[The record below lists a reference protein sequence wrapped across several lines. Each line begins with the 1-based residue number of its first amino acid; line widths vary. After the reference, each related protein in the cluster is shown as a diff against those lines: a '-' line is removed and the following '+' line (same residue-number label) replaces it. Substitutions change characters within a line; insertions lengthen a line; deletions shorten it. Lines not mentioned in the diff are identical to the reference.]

1 MTISQDICQLGLIIQ
16 LTSIR
21 GRFFDGKICPFW
33 NLKTFN
39 KRMYV
44 GSLFFYIKGA
54 KIMSI
59 VEVYT
64 KPSCQWC
71 DRLKEWLNDNHIE
84 FNEINIEENNKAREY
99 IINQGLMTVPQVFI
113 DGIHRPHEP
122 LYSQLLEWINMD
134 SWKLDDL
141 TIIKRDGKQVPF
153 NGQKIE
159 RAIQKATNETHELTA
174 NQVKE
179 VADLVIQRIKKNPIS
194 VEEIQDMVE
203 VALIEKTFPKT
214 AKAYILYRDR
224 QHQLR
229 RRDIFKPRKHLKPY
243 EYPELESYK
252 EAIQHSYWL
261 HTEYNY
267 TSDIQDYKINVLP
280 HERTA
285 IRNAML
291 AISQVEVSVKTFWAK
306 MYDHLP
312 KPELANVG
320 MTFAESEVRHS
331 DAYSHLLELLGLNEI
346 FESIEDI
353 PALNQR
359 VDYLNSHIQYMNFG
373 SNRDYAVS
381 VLLFS
386 AFIEHISLFSQF
398 LIVMGFNKHKNLF
411 SGISNVI
418 EATSKEEQ
426 LHGEFG
432 IDLINTIHEE
442 NPEWFDDDLKE
453 EIYTLCRQAYKA
465 EQEVLQWIYEDGEI
479 DFMPQYTVEE
489 FIKNRLNNSLEAIG
503 LKRIFETDLEEVE
516 KTLWFDEEIVSTKHV
531 DFFEK
536 RSVNYTKRS
545 QSMTADDLF

>member
-1 MTISQDICQLGLIIQ
+1 MSQVVI
-16 LTSIR
+16 
-21 GRFFDGKICPFW
+21 
-33 NLKTFN
+33 
-39 KRMYV
+39 
-44 GSLFFYIKGA
+44 
-54 KIMSI
+54 
-59 VEVYT
+59 YT
-64 KPSCQWC
+64 KQTCPWC
-71 DRLKEWLNDNHIE
+71 DKLKKWMTENAIDYKEVDIE
-84 FNEINIEENNKAREY
+84 MDQEALDFIK
-99 IINQGLMTVPQVFI
+99 NQGLMTVPQVFI
-113 DGIHRPHEP
+113 DGVHRPHEP
-122 LYSQLLEWINMD
+122 VYSGLLEWI
-134 SWKLDDL
+134 SKDL
-141 TIIKRDGKQVPF
+141 ENTGEPKVVKRDGKVVQF
-153 NGQKIE
+153 NGEKIKVAIEKANSETKELTEAEVAEVAATVIQKID
-159 RAIQKATNETHELTA
+159 KA
-174 NQVKE
+174 
-179 VADLVIQRIKKNPIS
+179 VIE

-203 VALIEKTFPKT
+203 VELMEQSFPKT
-214 AKAYILYRDR
+214 AKAYIIYRDK

-229 RRDIFKPRKHLKPY
+229 KRDIFKPRKHLKPY

-267 TSDIQDYKINVLP
+267 TSDIQDYKVNVQS

-285 IRNAML
+285 IRHAML

-306 MYDHLP
+306 LYDHLP

-331 DAYSHLLELLGLNEI
+331 DAYSHLLELLGLNGI
-346 FESIEDI
+346 FEEIEQI

-359 VDYLNSHIQYMNFG
+359 VDYLNSHIQYAQTG
-373 SNRDYAVS
+373 SNRDYAIS

-398 LIVMGFNKHKNLF
+398 LIIMGFNKHKNLF

-432 IDLINTIHEE
+432 IDLINTIREE
-442 NPEWFDDDLKE
+442 NPEWFDDQMAE
-453 EIYTLCRQAYKA
+453 EIYTLCKDAYESEKD
-465 EQEVLQWIYEDGEI
+465 VLDWIYEDGEI
-479 DFMPQYTVEE
+479 DFMPKYTVQE

-503 LKRIFETDLEEVE
+503 LERIFETDAVEVE

-545 QSMTADDLF
+545 QSVTADDLF

>member
-1 MTISQDICQLGLIIQ
+1 MSRVVIYTKTTCQQCEKLKNWLKDNEISYKEVNVEEDAEALA
-16 LTSIR
+16 
-21 GRFFDGKICPFW
+21 
-33 NLKTFN
+33 
-39 KRMYV
+39 
-44 GSLFFYIKGA
+44 YIK
-54 KIMSI
+54 
-59 VEVYT
+59 
-64 KPSCQWC
+64 
-71 DRLKEWLNDNHIE
+71 D
-84 FNEINIEENNKAREY
+84 
-99 IINQGLMTVPQVFI
+99 QGLMSLPQVFI
-113 DGIHRPHEP
+113 DGVHRPHEP
-122 LYSQLLEWINMD
+122 VYSGLLEWIYADPVEAND
-134 SWKLDDL
+134 FKV
-141 TIIKRDGKQVPF
+141 IKRDGTVVGF
-153 NGQKIE
+153 NGDKIKIAIEKANKETAELTKDEVEEVAETVIQKIE
-159 RAIQKATNETHELTA
+159 
-174 NQVKE
+174 
-179 VADLVIQRIKKNPIS
+179 KKLIE

-203 VALIEKTFPKT
+203 IELIALNFPKT
-214 AKAYILYRDR
+214 AKAYILYRAK

-229 RRDIFKPRKHLKPY
+229 KRDIFKPRKHLKPY

-252 EAIQHSYWL
+252 QAIQHSYWL

-267 TSDIQDYKINVLP
+267 TSDIQDYKVNVEP

-331 DAYSHLLELLGLNEI
+331 DAYSHLLELLGLNGI
-346 FESIEDI
+346 FEEIEDI

-359 VDYLNSHIQYMNFG
+359 VDYLNSHIQYAQTG
-373 SNRDYAVS
+373 SNRDYAIS

-398 LIVMGFNKHKNLF
+398 LIIMGFNKHENLF

-432 IDLINTIHEE
+432 IDLINTIREE
-442 NPEWFDDDLKE
+442 NPDWFDDAMAE
-453 EIYTLCRQAYKA
+453 EIYTLCKDAYQSEK
-465 EQEVLQWIYEDGEI
+465 EVLDWIYEDGEI
-479 DFMPQYTVEE
+479 DFMPRYTVQE

-503 LKRIFETDLEEVE
+503 LERIFETDKAEVE

>member
-1 MTISQDICQLGLIIQ
+1 
-16 LTSIR
+16 
-21 GRFFDGKICPFW
+21 
-33 NLKTFN
+33 
-39 KRMYV
+39 
-44 GSLFFYIKGA
+44 
-54 KIMSI
+54 MSR
-59 VEVYT
+59 VKVYT
-64 KPSCQWC
+64 KTTCTWC
-71 DRLKEWLNDNHIE
+71 NKLKLWLNDNEIE
-84 FNEINIEENNKAREY
+84 FEEINVE
-99 IINQGLMTVPQVFI
+99 INQEALDFIHSQGLKTVPQVFI

-122 LYSQLLEWINMD
+122 VYSGLLPYINTPAPD
-134 SWKLDDL
+134 VKGAPNV
-141 TIIKRDGKQVPF
+141 TKRDGKIVEF
-153 NGQKIE
+153 DGEKIKI
-159 RAIQKATNETHELTA
+159 AIQKANNETHELT
-174 NQVKE
+174 NDE
-179 VADLVIQRIKKNPIS
+179 VIAVAEAVITKIDKNPVH
-194 VEEIQDMVE
+194 VEEIQDLVE
-203 VALIEKTFPKT
+203 LELMHQGFPVT
-214 AKAYILYRDR
+214 AKAYILYRAEQIR
-224 QHQLR
+224 LR
-229 RRDIFKPRKHLKPY
+229 KRDIFKPRKSLKPY

-267 TSDIQDYKINVLP
+267 TSDIQDYKINVKP

-306 MYDHLP
+306 LYDRLP

-346 FESIEDI
+346 FEDLESI
-353 PALNQR
+353 PALNHR
-359 VDYLNSHIQYMNFG
+359 VDYLNSHIKYSESG
-373 SNRDYAVS
+373 ANRDYAIS

-398 LIVMGFNKHKNLF
+398 LIIMSFNKYQNLF

-442 NPEWFDDDLKE
+442 NPDWFDDDMAQ
-453 EIYTLCRQAYKA
+453 EIYNLVKDAFESEK
-465 EQEVLQWIYEDGEI
+465 EVLAWIYEDGDI
-479 DFMPQYTVEE
+479 DFMPQATVLE

-503 LKRIFETDLEEVE
+503 LERIFDTNAAEVE
-516 KTLWFDEEIVSTKHV
+516 KTLWFDEEIVATKHV
-531 DFFEK
+531 DFFAK

-545 QSMTADDLF
+545 QSVTADDLF

>member
-1 MTISQDICQLGLIIQ
+1 MGNQILVLQDYKGVATL
-16 LTSIR
+16 S
-21 GRFFDGKICPFW
+21 KI
-33 NLKTFN
+33 K
-39 KRMYV
+39 
-44 GSLFFYIKGA
+44 
-54 KIMSI
+54 
-59 VEVYT
+59 VYT
-64 KPSCQWC
+64 KTTCPWC
-71 DRLKEWLNDNHIE
+71 DKLKLWLHDNDIE
-84 FNEINIEENNKAREY
+84 FEEINIES
-99 IINQGLMTVPQVFI
+99 NQEALDFIHSKGLMTVPQVFI

-122 LYSQLLEWINMD
+122 VYSGLLPYIHTEQVFQHGAPNV
-134 SWKLDDL
+134 
-141 TIIKRDGKQVPF
+141 TKRDGKVVEF
-153 NGQKIE
+153 DGEKIKI
-159 RAIQKATNETHELTA
+159 AIQKANNETKELTA
-174 NQVKE
+174 EE
-179 VADLVIQRIKKNPIS
+179 VAKVADAVIAKIDKNPIH
-194 VEEIQDMVE
+194 VEEIQDLVE
-203 VALIEKTFPKT
+203 MELMQQQFPHT
-214 AKAYILYRDR
+214 AKAYILYRAE
-224 QHQLR
+224 QMQLR
-229 RRDIFKPRKHLKPY
+229 KRDIFKPRKTLKPY

-306 MYDHLP
+306 LYDRLP

-346 FESIEDI
+346 FEEIEKI
-353 PALNQR
+353 PALNHR
-359 VDYLNSHIQYMNFG
+359 VDYLNSHIKYSETG

-398 LIVMGFNKHKNLF
+398 LIIMSFNKYKNLF

-432 IDLINTIHEE
+432 IDLINTIKEE
-442 NPEWFDDDLKE
+442 HPDWFDGEMEK
-453 EIYTLCRQAYKA
+453 EIYDLVKQSYESEK
-465 EQEVLQWIYEDGEI
+465 EVLAWIYEDGEI
-479 DFMPQYTVEE
+479 DFMPEYTVQE

-503 LKRIFETDLEEVE
+503 LERIFETDDAEVA

-531 DFFEK
+531 DFFAK

-545 QSMTADDLF
+545 QSVTADDLF

>member
-1 MTISQDICQLGLIIQ
+1 MSRVVIYS
-16 LTSIR
+16 
-21 GRFFDGKICPFW
+21 
-33 NLKTFN
+33 
-39 KRMYV
+39 KRM
-44 GSLFFYIKGA
+44 
-54 KIMSI
+54 
-59 VEVYT
+59 
-64 KPSCQWC
+64 CQNC
-71 DRLKEWLNDNHIE
+71 EKLKNW
-84 FNEINIEENNKAREY
+84 FNENDLSYKEIKVDENNEALEFIKE
-99 IINQGLMTVPQVFI
+99 QGLMSLPQVFI
-113 DGIHRPHEP
+113 DGVHRPHEP
-122 LYSQLLEWINMD
+122 IYSGLLEWIHAD
-134 SWKLDDL
+134 SVLTDD
-141 TIIKRDGKQVPF
+141 IKVIKRDGTEVGF
-153 NGQKIE
+153 NGDKIKI
-159 RAIQKATNETHELTA
+159 AIEKANKETAELTKDE
-174 NQVKE
+174 VEE
-179 VADLVIQRIKKNPIS
+179 VAETVILKIKEKLIE

-203 VALIEKTFPKT
+203 IELIAQNFPKT
-214 AKAYILYRDR
+214 AKAYILYRAK

-229 RRDIFKPRKHLKPY
+229 KRDIFKPRKHLKPY

-252 EAIQHSYWL
+252 QAIQHSYWL

-267 TSDIQDYKINVLP
+267 TSDIQDYKVNVEP

-331 DAYSHLLELLGLNEI
+331 DAYSHLLELLGLNGI
-346 FESIEDI
+346 FEEIEEI

-359 VDYLNSHIQYMNFG
+359 VEYLNSHIQYAQTG
-373 SNRDYAVS
+373 SNRDYAIS

-398 LIVMGFNKHKNLF
+398 LIIMGFNKHKNLF

-432 IDLINTIHEE
+432 IDLINTIREE
-442 NPEWFDDDLKE
+442 NPDWFDDAMAE
-453 EIYTLCRQAYKA
+453 EIYLLCNEAYQSEK
-465 EQEVLQWIYEDGEI
+465 EVLDWIYEDGEI
-479 DFMPQYTVEE
+479 DFMPKYTVQE

-503 LKRIFETDLEEVE
+503 LERIFETDKAEVE